1 MAARKV
7 WRKESAMSET
17 EICNR
22 ALSRIG
28 TRSTIASLSE
38 ASNEA
43 EQCNLIYESTRDE
56 VLSKAFWNFA
66 KRTGTLSLLKSAPG
80 TPTNPTG
87 ATAWSSAY
95 PAPPWLYEYAY
106 PSDCLQFRYI
116 IPQIDTGIIG
126 TPIFSSVTGYS
137 PFVGM
142 PWNAVR
148 FEVGSDNINDSDV
161 NVVLTNQYQAIGTYT
176 YRVTN
181 TSLFSNNFTEALV
194 CALAAKLAQ
203 PLTGDRALR
212 NEMFGLAN
220 QIITD
225 ARASDGNEGLTI
237 IDTPADWIT
246 ARDSINPWTGPG
258 YFIAPYAPLF
268 PVGI

>member
-1 MAARKV
+1 L
-7 WRKESAMSET
+7 T
-17 EICNR
+17 
-22 ALSRIG
+22 
-28 TRSTIASLSE
+28 E

-43 EQCNLIYESTRDE
+43 EQCLLLYAVTRDE
-56 VLSKAFWNFA
+56 VLSMAHWNFA
-66 KRTGTLSLLKSAPG
+66 KKTATLSLLKSAPG

-87 ATAWSSAY
+87 AAQWSSAY

-106 PSDCLQFRYI
+106 PSDCVQFRYI

-126 TPIFSSVTGYS
+126 TPIFSTVTGYS
-137 PFVGM
+137 PFVGI

-148 FEVGSDNINDSDV
+148 YEVANDMISDQNQTV
-161 NVVLTNQYQAIGTYT
+161 LLTNQYQAIGTYT
-176 YRVTN
+176 YQVTN
-181 TSLFSNNFTEALV
+181 TNLFSNNFVEALV
-194 CALAAKLAQ
+194 CAIAAKLAQ

-212 NEMFGLAN
+212 TEMFQLAN
-220 QIITD
+220 LQITA

-268 PVGI
+268 SVGM